1 MIASTETPDRIV
13 EVANTLLRPKDL
25 QLKTYTILQRL
36 WAGYGHIC
44 HIEAAPVHNDKNH
57 DGTLSSFV
65 LKLVSPPTTTTS
77 SSSSQTSSSTE
88 DEGHLRKLISYQV
101 EQYFYT
107 HLAASLPVDVAFAAC
122 VGSIHHQPSEEN
134 DGEQNGEQQ
143 QPTIALMLEDLREEF
158 PVAGEKRTA
167 LDEQHVFAALN
178 WLAKFHGFWWARS
191 ADVRKGQLR
200 LAPLEEARHVG
211 SRRAEGVWL
220 NGGYTYLATRRKE
233 YAGLL
238 EDADSEWSS
247 ALCRPVLSVDA
258 SLAELVAEVLSPD
271 ASPETTSSTISD
283 YETLIHG
290 DVKSENLFANTEG
303 SAVAF
308 FDFQYVGMGLGV
320 CDLAKLFTCSV
331 PMPML
336 TTEAL
341 SGDVALAM
349 TDGERGLLQRYQRT
363 VSSASG
369 KGYPWQELKMHW
381 STALVD
387 WLRFQASWGFWGNTS
402 WLEARVRHI
411 LGDQQWLKWVV
422 ENSQARKR

>member
-1 MIASTETPDRIV
+1 MTASTGNSDRIV
-13 EVANTLLRPKDL
+13 DVANTLLRPKGL
-25 QLKTYTILQRL
+25 RLKKYTILQRL

-44 HIEAAPVHNDKNH
+44 HIETTPLDNGRIHNK
-57 DGTLSSFV
+57 TSSSFI
-65 LKLVSPPTTTTS
+65 LKLVSPPAS
-77 SSSSQTSSSTE
+77 SSSSPSQNPSSPE

-107 HLAASLPVDVAFAAC
+107 HLAASLPADVAVADC
-122 VGSIHHQPSEEN
+122 VGSIHHHPAVEN
-134 DGEQNGEQQ
+134 DGEDNA
-143 QPTIALMLEDLREEF
+143 QPTIALMLEDLRERF
-158 PVAGEKRTA
+158 PIAGEKRTA
-167 LDEQHVFAALN
+167 LEERHVFAALD

-191 ADVRKGQLR
+191 SVVRKGQLR
-200 LAPLEEARHVG
+200 LAPLEEARQAG
-211 SRRAEGVWL
+211 PQRTEGVWL

-233 YAGLL
+233 YADLL
-238 EDADSEWSS
+238 EDSDSEWSS
-247 ALCRPVLSVDA
+247 ALCQPIPTVDG
-258 SLAELVAEVLSPD
+258 SLAELVAQVLSPD
-271 ASPETTSSTISD
+271 VSSDATPSAVSD

-331 PMPML
+331 PMDML
-336 TTEAL
+336 TTEPL

-349 TDGERGLLQRYQRT
+349 TDGERGLLERYQRT
-363 VSSASG
+363 ISSVSG
-369 KGYPWQELKMHW
+369 KDYPWPELQMHW

-411 LGDQQWLKWVV
+411 LGDRKWLEWVV
-422 ENSQARKR
+422 ENSQAKKR

>member
-1 MIASTETPDRIV
+1 MTASTETPDRII
-13 EVANTLLRPKDL
+13 EVANALLRPKDL
-25 QLKTYTILQRL
+25 ELKNYTILQRL

-44 HIEAAPVHNDKNH
+44 HIEAAPVDNGRTTDG
-57 DGTLSSFV
+57 GTLSSFI
-65 LKLVSPPTTTTS
+65 LKLVSPPPT
-77 SSSSQTSSSTE
+77 SSSQTSSSTE

-107 HLAASLPVDVAFAAC
+107 HLAASLPADVAVAAC
-122 VGSIHHQPSEEN
+122 EGSIHHQPSAGDDGEEN
-134 DGEQNGEQQ
+134 GA
-143 QPTIALMLEDLREEF
+143 QPTIALMLEDLREGF
-158 PVAGEKRTA
+158 PIAGEKRTA
-167 LDEQHVFAALN
+167 LEEQHVFAALD
-178 WLAKFHGFWWARS
+178 WLAKFHG
-191 ADVRKGQLR
+191 
-200 LAPLEEARHVG
+200 
-211 SRRAEGVWL
+211 
-220 NGGYTYLATRRKE
+220 YLATRRKE
-233 YAGLL
+233 YADLL

-247 ALCRPVLSVDA
+247 ALCRPVPSVDA
-258 SLAELVAEVLSPD
+258 SLAELVAQVLSPNVSSQ
-271 ASPETTSSTISD
+271 ATSSAISA

-331 PMPML
+331 SMHML

-341 SGDVALAM
+341 TGDVALAM
-349 TDGERGLLQRYQRT
+349 TPGERGLLQRYQRT
-363 VSSASG
+363 ISSISG
-369 KGYPWQELKMHW
+369 KEYPWQELEMHW

-411 LGDQQWLKWVV
+411 LGDQQWLEWVV
-422 ENSQARKR
+422 ENSQARQS

>member
-1 MIASTETPDRIV
+1 MTASIDASDSIV
-13 EVANTLLRPKDL
+13 NVANALLRPKDL
-25 QLKTYTILQRL
+25 QLKRCTILQRL

-44 HIEAAPVHNDKNH
+44 HIEAASVD
-57 DGTLSSFV
+57 DGKKTHHKTPSSFI
-65 LKLVSPPTTTTS
+65 LKLVSPPAS
-77 SSSSQTSSSTE
+77 SSSPSSQTSALSE

-107 HLAASLPVDVAFAAC
+107 HLAASLPADVAVAAC
-122 VGSIHHQPSEEN
+122 VGSIHHHPT
-134 DGEQNGEQQ
+134 DGHGEQNA
-143 QPTIALMLEDLREEF
+143 QPTIALLLEDLRGKF

-167 LDEQHVFAALN
+167 LDEQHVHAALD

-191 ADVRKGQLR
+191 ADLRKGQLR
-200 LAPLEEARHVG
+200 LTPLEEARKAG
-211 SRRAEGVWL
+211 PQRAEGVWL

-233 YAGLL
+233 YADLL

-247 ALCRPVLSVDA
+247 ALCRPIPTVDA
-258 SLAELVAEVLSPD
+258 SLAELVAQVLSPNT
-271 ASPETTSSTISD
+271 SPDVTPSQISA

-331 PMPML
+331 PMHML
-336 TTEAL
+336 TPELL

-363 VSSASG
+363 ISSISG
-369 KGYPWQELKMHW
+369 KKYPWRELEMHW

-411 LGDQQWLKWVV
+411 LGDQQWSEWLV
-422 ENSQARKR
+422 ENSQAKKR

>member
-1 MIASTETPDRIV
+1 MTASTETPDRII
-13 EVANTLLRPKDL
+13 EVANALLRPKDL
-25 QLKTYTILQRL
+25 ELKNYTILQRL

-44 HIEAAPVHNDKNH
+44 HIEAAPVDNGRTTDG
-57 DGTLSSFV
+57 GTLSSFI
-65 LKLVSPPTTTTS
+65 LKLVSPPPT
-77 SSSSQTSSSTE
+77 SSSQTSSSTE

-107 HLAASLPVDVAFAAC
+107 HLAASLPADVAVAAC
-122 VGSIHHQPSEEN
+122 EGSIHHQPSAGDDGEEN
-134 DGEQNGEQQ
+134 GA
-143 QPTIALMLEDLREEF
+143 QPTIALMLEDLREGF
-158 PVAGEKRTA
+158 PIAGEKRTA
-167 LDEQHVFAALN
+167 LEEQHVFAALD
-178 WLAKFHGFWWARS
+178 WLAKFHGVWWARS
-191 ADVRKGQLR
+191 AEIRKGKLR
-200 LAPLEEARHVG
+200 LAPLEEARLAG

-233 YAGLL
+233 YADLL

-247 ALCRPVLSVDA
+247 ALCRPVPSVDA
-258 SLAELVAEVLSPD
+258 SLAELVAQVLSPNVSSQ
-271 ASPETTSSTISD
+271 ATSSAISA

-331 PMPML
+331 SMHML

-341 SGDVALAM
+341 TGDVALAM
-349 TDGERGLLQRYQRT
+349 TPGERGLLQRYQRT
-363 VSSASG
+363 ISSISG
-369 KGYPWQELKMHW
+369 KEYPWQELEMHW

-411 LGDQQWLKWVV
+411 LGDQQWLEWVV
-422 ENSQARKR
+422 ENSQARQS

>member
-1 MIASTETPDRIV
+1 MTASTGFSDNIAD
-13 EVANTLLRPKDL
+13 VANALLRSKNL
-25 QLKTYTILQRL
+25 QLRKYTILQRL

-44 HIEAAPVHNDKNH
+44 HIEAGPVDHGKTH
-57 DGTLSSFV
+57 DQISSSFI
-65 LKLVSPPTTTTS
+65 LKLVSPPASSQNS
-77 SSSSQTSSSTE
+77 SSSE

-107 HLAASLPVDVAFAAC
+107 HLAASLPADVAIADC
-122 VGSIHHQPSEEN
+122 VGSIHHHPAAGNGKNGSEA
-134 DGEQNGEQQ
+134 

-158 PVAGEKRTA
+158 PIAGEKRTA
-167 LDEQHVFAALN
+167 LEEQHVFAALD

-191 ADVRKGQLR
+191 AEVRKGQLR
-200 LAPLEEARHVG
+200 LAPLEEARHAG
-211 SRRAEGVWL
+211 PQKAEGVWL

-233 YAGLL
+233 YADLL
-238 EDADSEWSS
+238 GDSESEWSS
-247 ALCRPVLSVDA
+247 ALCQPIPSVDG
-258 SLAELVAEVLSPD
+258 SLAELVAQVLSPD
-271 ASPETTSSTISD
+271 ASSDATPSAISD

-331 PMPML
+331 PMHML

-341 SGDVALAM
+341 GGDVALAM

-363 VSSASG
+363 INSASG
-369 KGYPWQELKMHW
+369 KEYPWRELEMHW

-387 WLRFQASWGFWGNTS
+387 WLRFQASWGFWGNTA

-411 LGDQQWLKWVV
+411 LSDQKWLKWVV
-422 ENSQARKR
+422 ENSQAKRK

>member
-1 MIASTETPDRIV
+1 MTASIDAPDSIV
-13 EVANTLLRPKDL
+13 NAANALLRPKDL
-25 QLKTYTILQRL
+25 QLKRYTILQRL

-44 HIEAAPVHNDKNH
+44 HIEAAPVNDGKETH
-57 DGTLSSFV
+57 DKTASSFI
-65 LKLVSPPTTTTS
+65 LKLVSPPASSSS
-77 SSSSQTSSSTE
+77 SSSSQTSALSE

-107 HLAASLPVDVAFAAC
+107 HLAASLPADVAVAAC
-122 VGSIHHQPSEEN
+122 MGSIHQHPADEH
-134 DGEQNGEQQ
+134 GEQNA
-143 QPTIALMLEDLREEF
+143 QPTIALLLEDLRGKF
-158 PVAGEKRTA
+158 P
-167 LDEQHVFAALN
+167 
-178 WLAKFHGFWWARS
+178 
-191 ADVRKGQLR
+191 LR
-200 LAPLEEARHVG
+200 LAPLEEARKAG
-211 SRRAEGVWL
+211 PQRAEGVWL

-233 YAGLL
+233 YADLL

-247 ALCRPVLSVDA
+247 ALCQPIPTVDA
-258 SLAELVAEVLSPD
+258 SLAELVAQVLSPKT
-271 ASPETTSSTISD
+271 SPDVTPSQISA

-308 FDFQYVGMGLGV
+308 FDFQYVGMGVGV

-331 PMPML
+331 PMHML

-341 SGDVALAM
+341 NGDVALAM

-363 VSSASG
+363 ISSISRQE
-369 KGYPWQELKMHW
+369 YPWRELEMHW

-411 LGDQQWLKWVV
+411 LGDQQWSEWLVQ
-422 ENSQARKR
+422 NSQAKKR

>member
-1 MIASTETPDRIV
+1 MTASTETPDRIV

-25 QLKTYTILQRL
+25 QLKNYTILQRL
-36 WAGYGHIC
+36 WAGYGYIC
-44 HIEAAPVHNDKNH
+44 HIEAAPVNNGQTPDKPF
-57 DGTLSSFV
+57 SSFI
-65 LKLVSPPTTTTS
+65 LKLVSPPPT
-77 SSSSQTSSSTE
+77 SSSQTSSSSTE

-107 HLAASLPVDVAFAAC
+107 HLAASLPADVAVAAC
-122 VGSIHHQPSEEN
+122 EGSIHHQPSVGDNGEE
-134 DGEQNGEQQ
+134 DGE
-143 QPTIALMLEDLREEF
+143 QPTIALMLEDLRKGF
-158 PVAGEKRTA
+158 PIAGEKRTA
-167 LDEQHVFAALN
+167 LEERHVFAALD
-178 WLAKFHGFWWARS
+178 WLARFHGFWWARR

-200 LAPLEEARHVG
+200 LAPLEEARLVG
-211 SRRAEGVWL
+211 SRGAEGVWL

-233 YAGLL
+233 YADLL

-247 ALCRPVLSVDA
+247 ALCRPVPSVDA
-258 SLAELVAEVLSPD
+258 SIAELVAQVLSPD
-271 ASPETTSSTISD
+271 ASSDVTPSSISA

-331 PMPML
+331 PMHML

-349 TDGERGLLQRYQRT
+349 TPGERGLLQRYQRT
-363 VSSASG
+363 ISKVSG
-369 KGYPWQELKMHW
+369 KEYPWQDLEMHW

-387 WLRFQASWGFWGNTS
+387 WLRFQASWGFWGNTE
-402 WLEARVRHI
+402 WLEARVRHT
-411 LGDQQWLKWVV
+411 LANQKWLEWVV
-422 ENSQARKR
+422 ENSQARERY

>member
-1 MIASTETPDRIV
+1 MTASTGIPDRI
-13 EVANTLLRPKDL
+13 EDVANTLLRPKNL
-25 QLKTYTILQRL
+25 QLKKYTILQRL

-44 HIEAAPVHNDKNH
+44 HIEAGPVDHGRTH
-57 DGTLSSFV
+57 DQTSSTFI
-65 LKLVSPPTTTTS
+65 LKLVSPPASSQNS
-77 SSSSQTSSSTE
+77 SSSE

-107 HLAASLPVDVAFAAC
+107 HLAASLPADVAVADC
-122 VGSIHHQPSEEN
+122 VGGIHHHPAAE
-134 DGEQNGEQQ
+134 NGEHGSEA

-158 PVAGEKRTA
+158 PIAGEKRTA
-167 LDEQHVFAALN
+167 LEERHVFAALD

-191 ADVRKGQLR
+191 AEVRKGQLR
-200 LAPLEEARHVG
+200 LAPLEEARHAEPQ
-211 SRRAEGVWL
+211 RAEGVWL

-233 YAGLL
+233 YADLL
-238 EDADSEWSS
+238 GDSESEWSS
-247 ALCRPVLSVDA
+247 ALCQPIPSVDG
-258 SLAELVAEVLSPD
+258 SLAELVAQVLSPD
-271 ASPETTSSTISD
+271 ASSDATPSAISD

-331 PMPML
+331 PMHML

-341 SGDVALAM
+341 GGDVALAM

-363 VSSASG
+363 ISSVSG
-369 KGYPWQELKMHW
+369 KEYPWRELEMHW

-387 WLRFQASWGFWGNTS
+387 WLRFQASWGFWGNTA

-411 LGDQQWLKWVV
+411 LSDQKWLKWVV
-422 ENSQARKR
+422 ENSQAKRK

>member
-1 MIASTETPDRIV
+1 MTASTGIPDRIV
-13 EVANTLLRPKDL
+13 DVANTLLRPKN
-25 QLKTYTILQRL
+25 LKLRKYTILQRL

-44 HIEAAPVHNDKNH
+44 HIETTPLDNGRTHDK
-57 DGTLSSFV
+57 TSSSFI
-65 LKLVSPPTTTTS
+65 LKLVSPPASSSPKTS
-77 SSSSQTSSSTE
+77 SLSE

-107 HLAASLPVDVAFAAC
+107 HLAASLPADVAVADC
-122 VGSIHHQPSEEN
+122 VGSIHHHPAAE
-134 DGEQNGEQQ
+134 NGENGSKA

-158 PVAGEKRTA
+158 PIAGEKRTA
-167 LDEQHVFAALN
+167 LEEQHVFAALN

-191 ADVRKGQLR
+191 AEVRKGQLR
-200 LAPLEEARHVG
+200 LAPLEEAQHAG
-211 SRRAEGVWL
+211 PQRAGGVWL

-233 YAGLL
+233 YADLL
-238 EDADSEWSS
+238 GDSDSEWSS
-247 ALCRPVLSVDA
+247 ALCQPIPTVDE
-258 SLAELVAEVLSPD
+258 SLAELVAQVLSPD
-271 ASPETTSSTISD
+271 ASADATPSAISD

-331 PMPML
+331 PMHML
-336 TTEAL
+336 TTESL

-363 VSSASG
+363 ISSVSG
-369 KGYPWQELKMHW
+369 KEYPWRELEMHW

-387 WLRFQASWGFWGNTS
+387 WLRFQASWGFWGNTA

-411 LGDQQWLKWVV
+411 LSDQKWLKWMV
-422 ENSQARKR
+422 ENSQAKRK

>member
-1 MIASTETPDRIV
+1 MTASTGTSDRIV
-13 EVANTLLRPKDL
+13 DVANTLLRPRNL
-25 QLKTYTILQRL
+25 QLKKYTVLQRL

-44 HIEAAPVHNDKNH
+44 HIEAAPVDNGRTHDKI
-57 DGTLSSFV
+57 SPSFI
-65 LKLVSPPTTTTS
+65 LKLVSPPAPS
-77 SSSSQTSSSTE
+77 SSSSAQTSSLSE

-107 HLAASLPVDVAFAAC
+107 HLAASLPADVAVANC
-122 VGSIHHQPSEEN
+122 VGSVHHHPAVEH
-134 DGEQNGEQQ
+134 DGEANG

-158 PVAGEKRTA
+158 PIAGEKRTA
-167 LDEQHVFAALN
+167 LEEQHVFAALD

-191 ADVRKGQLR
+191 SVVRKGQLR
-200 LAPLEEARHVG
+200 LAPLEEAQRAG
-211 SRRAEGVWL
+211 PQRAEGVWL

-233 YAGLL
+233 YADLL
-238 EDADSEWSS
+238 EDSDSEWSS
-247 ALCRPVLSVDA
+247 ALCQPIPTVDQ
-258 SLAELVAEVLSPD
+258 SLAELVAQVLSPD
-271 ASPETTSSTISD
+271 VSSDASSSAISD

-331 PMPML
+331 PMHML
-336 TTEAL
+336 TTDPL

-363 VSSASG
+363 ISSVSG
-369 KGYPWQELKMHW
+369 KEYPWHELEMHW

-387 WLRFQASWGFWGNTS
+387 WLRFQASWGFWGNTT

-411 LGDQQWLKWVV
+411 LGDRKWVEWVV
-422 ENSQARKR
+422 EKSQAKKK

>member
-1 MIASTETPDRIV
+1 MTAIV
-13 EVANTLLRPKDL
+13 DVANTLLRPWNL
-25 QLKTYTILQRL
+25 QLRKYTILQRL

-44 HIEAAPVHNDKNH
+44 HIEAAPVDNGRAYDE
-57 DGTLSSFV
+57 TSSSFI
-65 LKLVSPPTTTTS
+65 LKLVSPPAS
-77 SSSSQTSSSTE
+77 SLSSSQTSSLSE

-107 HLAASLPVDVAFAAC
+107 HLAASLPADVAVADC
-122 VGSIHHQPSEEN
+122 VGSIHHHPAVENAGEE
-134 DGEQNGEQQ
+134 DG

-158 PVAGEKRTA
+158 PIAGEKRTA
-167 LDEQHVFAALN
+167 LEEQHVFAALD

-191 ADVRKGQLR
+191 AEVRKGQLR
-200 LAPLEEARHVG
+200 LAPLEEAQRAG
-211 SRRAEGVWL
+211 PQRAEGVWL
-220 NGGYTYLATRRKE
+220 NGGYTSVADEIPPGRYLATRRKE
-233 YAGLL
+233 YADLL
-238 EDADSEWSS
+238 EDTDSEWSS
-247 ALCRPVLSVDA
+247 ALCQPIPSVNE
-258 SLAELVAEVLSPD
+258 SLAELVAQVLSPNASSD
-271 ASPETTSSTISD
+271 ASPSGISA

-308 FDFQYVGMGLGV
+308 FDFQYVGMGLAV

-331 PMPML
+331 PMHML
-336 TTEAL
+336 TTESL

-363 VSSASG
+363 ISSVSG
-369 KGYPWQELKMHW
+369 KEYPWRELEIHW

-387 WLRFQASWGFWGNTS
+387 WLRFQASWGFWGNTT

-411 LGDQQWLKWVV
+411 LGDRKWLEWVV
-422 ENSQARKR
+422 ENSQAKKR

>member
-1 MIASTETPDRIV
+1 MTASIDAPDSIV
-13 EVANTLLRPKDL
+13 NAANALLRPKDL
-25 QLKTYTILQRL
+25 QLKRYTILQRL

-44 HIEAAPVHNDKNH
+44 HIEAAPVDDGKTHDK
-57 DGTLSSFV
+57 TASSFI
-65 LKLVSPPTTTTS
+65 LKLVSPPASSSS
-77 SSSSQTSSSTE
+77 SSSSQTSALSE

-107 HLAASLPVDVAFAAC
+107 HLAASLPADVAVAAC
-122 VGSIHHQPSEEN
+122 VGSIHHHPADEH
-134 DGEQNGEQQ
+134 GEQNAQL
-143 QPTIALMLEDLREEF
+143 TIALMLEDLRGKF

-167 LDEQHVFAALN
+167 LDEQHVFAALD

-191 ADVRKGQLR
+191 ADVRRGQLR
-200 LAPLEEARHVG
+200 LAPLEEARKAG
-211 SRRAEGVWL
+211 PQRAEGVWL

-233 YAGLL
+233 YADLL

-247 ALCRPVLSVDA
+247 ALCQPIPTVDA
-258 SLAELVAEVLSPD
+258 SLAELVAQVLSPNP
-271 ASPETTSSTISD
+271 SPQATPSAIST

-331 PMPML
+331 PMHML
-336 TTEAL
+336 TPEVL
-341 SGDVALAM
+341 RCDVALAM

-363 VSSASG
+363 ISSISG
-369 KGYPWQELKMHW
+369 KEYPWRDLEMHW

-411 LGDQQWLKWVV
+411 LGDQQWSEWLVQ
-422 ENSQARKR
+422 NSQAKKR